1 MIDRAALMRSF
12 LDESEELL
20 VQLERSALE
29 LGDKPGDV
37 ALVEEMF
44 RCAHTLK
51 GNASCVGFDAFMALA
66 HEIEGLFAGVTVR
79 HKPAGRTLVTLSLA
93 SVDALRERLR
103 LEQAGEQKP
112 TFAEAELL
120 RHIAAWLAS
129 DDDLDD
135 TQANVKAPVEEVT
148 AKSRT
153 LRVEVER
160 LDQLVDLVGE
170 VAIAQ
175 GRLSLSL
182 EQGDPAERL
191 TALQNAQTL
200 FRNLQEQ
207 VLRLR
212 LVPLGP
218 TFERFRRATRDLA
231 EAAGKQAELVVE
243 GADVEVDM
251 ALADA
256 LRDPLGHMVRNSI
269 DHGLETPAERV
280 ARGKPALG
288 RITLRAR
295 HEGNHVVIEVDDD
308 GRGLDPDKLVE
319 RARRLGIEATS
330 GEADAIYELAF
341 TPGLT
346 TKDTVTKLSG
356 RGIGMDVVRRNIE
369 ALRGSVSLSSRPGK
383 GVTALLRVPL
393 TVAVIQGF
401 GVRVGV
407 ETYILPL
414 DSILECVN
422 LDRDAS
428 MRSAVGGVIELRGKP
443 LPFLS
448 LRQKFSTA
456 PTNEQRRAVVVLEH
470 GGQRAGLEVD
480 ALLGEVQTVI
490 KPLGP
495 LFADLKVAS
504 GSAVLGD
511 GRVALVLDVGS
522 LLRSVAA

>member
-1 MIDRAALMRSF
+1 MIDREALLRSF

-20 VQLERSALE
+20 VLLERSALE

-51 GNASCVGFDAFMALA
+51 GNASCVGFDGFMALA
-66 HEIEGLFAGVTVR
+66 HEIESMFAGVTVR
-79 HKPAGRTLVTLSLA
+79 HKPAGRALSALSLA
-93 SVDALRERLR
+93 SVDVLRERLR
-103 LEQAGEQKP
+103 LEQLGDAKP
-112 TFAEAELL
+112 TRAEADLL
-120 RHIAAWLAS
+120 CHISAWLANEQ
-129 DDDLDD
+129 D
-135 TQANVKAPVEEVT
+135 TEPAEAPAQARGNETV
-148 AKSRT
+148 KSRT
-153 LRVEVER
+153 LRVEVAR
-160 LDQLVDLVGE
+160 LDELVDLVGE

-175 GRLSLSL
+175 GRLALAI
-182 EQGDPAERL
+182 EHADAAERL
-191 TALQNAQTL
+191 TAFQNCQSL
-200 FRNLQEQ
+200 FKNLQEQ

-218 TFERFRRATRDLA
+218 TFERFRRAVRDLA
-231 EAAGKQAELVVE
+231 EAGGKQAELVVE

-256 LRDPLGHMVRNSI
+256 LRDPLAHMVRNSI
-269 DHGLETPAERV
+269 DHGLEAPSERV
-280 ARGKPALG
+280 ARGKSPTG
-288 RITLRAR
+288 RISLRAR

-308 GRGLDPDKLVE
+308 GKGLDPEKLIA
-319 RARRLGIEATS
+319 RAKTLGVEATPGDES
-330 GEADAIYELAF
+330 AVYELAF
-341 TPGLT
+341 MPGLS
-346 TKDTVTKLSG
+346 TKDTITKLSG

-369 ALRGSVSLSSRPGK
+369 ALRGSVSLASRPGN
-383 GVTALLRVPL
+383 GVTASLKVPL

-401 GVRVGV
+401 GVRVGL

-414 DSILECVN
+414 DSILECVH
-422 LDRDAS
+422 LDTD
-428 MRSAVGGVIELRGKP
+428 SAMGSEVGGLIELRGQP

-448 LRQKFSTA
+448 LRRQFSATFE
-456 PTNEQRRAVVVLEH
+456 PDTRRAIVVLEQ
-470 GGQRAGLEVD
+470 GGRRAGLEVD
-480 ALLGEVQTVI
+480 SLLGEVQTVI

-495 LFADLKVAS
+495 LFTNLKIAS

>member
-1 MIDRAALMRSF
+1 MLMIDREALLRSF

-20 VQLERSALE
+20 VLLERSALE

-51 GNASCVGFDAFMALA
+51 GNASCVGFDGFMALA
-66 HEIEGLFAGVTVR
+66 HEIESMFAGVTVR
-79 HKPAGRTLVTLSLA
+79 HKPAGRTLSALSLA
-93 SVDALRERLR
+93 AVDALRERLR
-103 LEQAGEQKP
+103 LSQLGDSKP
-112 TFAEAELL
+112 TRAEADLL
-120 RHIAAWLAS
+120 RHITAWLANEE
-129 DDDLDD
+129 DEGAEAPA
-135 TQANVKAPVEEVT
+135 QAQSNESV
-148 AKSRT
+148 KSRT
-153 LRVEVER
+153 LRVEVGR

-175 GRLSLSL
+175 GRLSLAI
-182 EQGDPAERL
+182 EHGEAAERL
-191 TALQNAQTL
+191 TALQNCQGL
-200 FRNLQEQ
+200 FKNLQEQ

-218 TFERFRRATRDLA
+218 TFERFRRAVRDLA
-231 EAAGKQAELVVE
+231 EAAGKQAELVVD

-256 LRDPLGHMVRNSI
+256 LRDPLAHMVRNSI
-269 DHGLETPAERV
+269 DHGLETPSERI
-280 ARGKPALG
+280 ARGKPKTG
-288 RITLRAR
+288 RIALRAR
-295 HEGNHVVIEVDDD
+295 HEGNHVVIEVEDD
-308 GRGLDPDKLVE
+308 GRGLDPEKLIA
-319 RARRLGIEATS
+319 RAKTLGVEAT
-330 GEADAIYELAF
+330 ADDESAVSELAF
-341 TPGLT
+341 MPGLS
-346 TKDTVTKLSG
+346 TKDAVTKLSG
-356 RGIGMDVVRRNIE
+356 RGLGMDVVRRNIE
-369 ALRGSVSLSSRPGK
+369 ALRGSVSLASRPGN
-383 GVTALLRVPL
+383 GVTASLKVPL

-401 GVRVGV
+401 GVRVGL

-422 LDRDAS
+422 LDTESA
-428 MRSAVGGVIELRGKP
+428 MGSAVGGLIELRGQP

-448 LRQKFSTA
+448 LRRQFSTVA
-456 PTNEQRRAVVVLEH
+456 AHETRRAIVVLEH
-470 GGQRAGLEVD
+470 GGKRAGLEVD
-480 ALLGEVQTVI
+480 SLLGEVQTVI